1 MLLAEILSRKWALDS
16 KRAERIASDARK
28 APPRMRSY
36 GEILS
41 PAARLSTE
49 ICRRPDTIHV
59 NKGFQRRSAGGQA
72 RFIWTKSG
80 WGSDGRR

>member
-28 APPRMRSY
+28 DPLAC
-36 GEILS
+36 GHIVKF
-41 PAARLSTE
+41 
-49 ICRRPDTIHV
+49 CRPLQ
-59 NKGFQRRSAGGQA
+59 GFQRRSAGGQA
-72 RFIWTKSG
+72 RFMWTKSG